1 METEQQV
8 ARHYSRSGIEQAV
21 IEALRA
27 AARMSDR
34 LAPGDLSGAD
44 EFHLGW
50 HAATAELARDLGL
63 GPDLHV
69 LDVGCGIGGPARH
82 FAAALGCRVTGIDL
96 TAEFVEAAEALTR
109 RCGLA
114 GLVSFRQGSA
124 LAMPFPDAE
133 FDAATLIHVGMNIA
147 DKAALFAEVR
157 RVLKPGARFGVYDIM
172 RMAEG
177 ELPYPMP
184 WAATPDTSFVE
195 PPETYRRLLAEAGFA
210 IEAEHDRSD
219 LALRLGREMRERRGP
234 RSFAARPAPPDGPSD
249 AAAHRQRHGHA
260 GARPDR
266 AGRDGGAG
274 GLRPGHIPPRA
285 QAARTRRSIT
295 AAVSFSSRTNGT
307 AQPQPASSNCASHSG
322 RACSAARSKNRDPP
336 ISPRPP
342 PIDSP
347 SAKGCAVKGYRWTA

>member
-8 ARHYSRSGIEQAV
+8 ARHYGRSGIEQA
-21 IEALRA
+21 ILEALRA
-27 AARMSDR
+27 SGKDVDR

-50 HAATAELARDLGL
+50 QAATAELARDLGL

-69 LDVGCGIGGPARH
+69 LEVGCGIGGPARH
-82 FAAALGCRVTGIDL
+82 FAAAHGCRVTGIDL

-157 RVLKPGARFGVYDIM
+157 RVLKPGARFGVYDVM
-172 RMAEG
+172 RIGDG

-184 WAATPDTSFVE
+184 WAATPETSFVE
-195 PPETYRRLLAEAGFA
+195 RPETYRRLLEQSGFTV
-210 IEAEHDRSD
+210 ETEHSRRE
-219 LALRLGREMRERRGP
+219 LALRLGREMRERAAVEGAPPLGLHILMGP
-234 RSFAARPAPPDGPSD
+234 ATRERMGNVFAALERGLIAPIEMV
-249 AAAHRQRHGHA
+249 
-260 GARPDR
+260 AR
-266 AGRDGGAG
+266 GG
-274 GLRPGHIPPRA
+274 
-285 QAARTRRSIT
+285 
-295 AAVSFSSRTNGT
+295 
-307 AQPQPASSNCASHSG
+307 
-322 RACSAARSKNRDPP
+322 
-336 ISPRPP
+336 
-342 PIDSP
+342 
-347 SAKGCAVKGYRWTA
+347 